1 MFCTELNKSLI
12 DFLRRLTTTFF
23 HKFYSQIS
31 FLKFN
36 PVIKV
41 LNLFWGLTL
50 LFQLSCIFL
59 VIKNISLFFMI
70 KDNFSTSKVFM
81 VLTLY
86 KGKEKFNTRV
96 FILLFLYAV
105 AGLARFVSQ
114 SLCAI
119 LSFDSFQVILCLS
132 NLYVLQQ

>member
-1 MFCTELNKSLI
+1 
-12 DFLRRLTTTFF
+12 
-23 HKFYSQIS
+23 
-31 FLKFN
+31 
-36 PVIKV
+36 
-41 LNLFWGLTL
+41 
-50 LFQLSCIFL
+50 
-59 VIKNISLFFMI
+59 MI

-86 KGKEKFNTRV
+86 KGKEKFNTIV

-132 NLYVLQQ
+132 NSYVLQP